1 MTSSDPLS
9 IQPLVLE
16 KISDSGAQLAGF
28 STTGIIVSCIVLAL
42 LLLVSALISGSE
54 AAFFS
59 LSPADKDEIKN
70 DSDKKASFV
79 KKMLSRPKELLA
91 TILIVNNFVNV
102 GIVILSSTIFSAVYP
117 VVTEPAAQ
125 NNELLHFLIEVVAIT
140 LILLL
145 LGEVIPK
152 IYATK
157 NALGFAKT
165 MGRALYY
172 LNRTPPISWIRAFL
186 VRGSSFIQKTAGS
199 GKVRISSGELEQA
212 LALTKDNDVSDD
224 KQRILEGIVKFGGT
238 DVRQI
243 MRSRMDVYAI
253 DIDSPYEEL
262 MEMILDC
269 GHSRI
274 PVYRETFDQIEG
286 VLFIK
291 DLLPFL
297 GEAKTD
303 WKTLI
308 RKPFFVPENKKI
320 DDLLKEFQE
329 KRFHIAMVVDEYG
342 GTSGIV
348 TLEDILEEIVGDI
361 TDEFDDDEVIYT
373 KIDENTYLFEGKTAL
388 VDFYK
393 VMNIDEKESEAY
405 TSVADSLGGFI
416 TENAGRI
423 LMNNEF
429 VIAGNLKLIVESSDK
444 KRVKMVKVIKHVITT
459 EE

>member
-9 IQPLVLE
+9 ITPLIAE
-16 KISDSGAQLAGF
+16 PISDAGAQIAGF
-28 STTGIIVSCIVLAL
+28 NTTQLIIASVVL
-42 LLLVSALISGSE
+42 LLLLLISALVSGSE

-59 LSPADKDEIKN
+59 LSPTDKEEVKN

-79 KKMLSRPKELLA
+79 NRMLNRPKELLA
-91 TILIVNNFVNV
+91 TILIVNNFINV
-102 GIVILSSTIFSAVYP
+102 GIVILSSSIFAAITAG
-117 VVTEPAAQ
+117 TEM
-125 NNELLHFLIEVVAIT
+125 NEYLHFFIEVIAIT

-157 NALGFAKT
+157 NALGFSKM
-165 MGRALYY
+165 MGRALYL
-172 LNRTPPISWIRAFL
+172 LNRVPPISWIRYLL
-186 VRGSSFIQKTAGS
+186 VRGSSFIQKKAGN
-199 GKVRISSGELEQA
+199 GKVSISSSELEQA
-212 LALTKDNDVSDD
+212 LALTKDDDVSDD

-253 DIDSPYEEL
+253 DISSSYDEV

-274 PVYRETFDQIEG
+274 PVYEETFDQIQG

-297 GEAKTD
+297 GEKKED
-303 WKTLI
+303 WSTLI

-373 KIDENTYLFEGKTAL
+373 KIDENTYLFEGRTSL
-388 VDFYK
+388 VDFFK
-393 VMNIDEKESEAY
+393 VLNIDEKDSEAY
-405 TSVADSLGGFI
+405 TSIADSLGGFI

-429 VIAGNLKLIVESSDK
+429 IVAGDLKMIVESSDK
-444 KRVKMVKVIKHVITT
+444 KRVKMVKVIKQETQL
-459 EE
+459 EK

>member
-9 IQPLVLE
+9 IMPLVLDE
-16 KISDSGAQLAGF
+16 VSNVGAQMNGF
-28 STTGIIVSCIVLAL
+28 TTTGLIVAVVVLLIL
-42 LLLVSALISGSE
+42 LLMSALISGSE

-59 LSPADKDEIKN
+59 LSPADKGEVKN
-70 DSDKKASFV
+70 DDDRKATFV
-79 KKMLSRPKELLA
+79 NKLLNRPRELLA
-91 TILIVNNFVNV
+91 TILIINNFINV
-102 GIVILSSTIFSAVYP
+102 GIVILSSTIFANVYP
-117 VVTEPAAQ
+117 ISEE
-125 NNELLHFLIEVVAIT
+125 NEVLHFIIEVFAIT
-140 LILLL
+140 LLLLL

-152 IYATK
+152 IYASK
-157 NALGFAKT
+157 NALGFSKM
-165 MGRALYY
+165 MGRILYY
-172 LNRTPPISWIRAFL
+172 LNRIPPISWISAIL
-186 VRGSSFIQKTAGS
+186 VRGSSFIQKRGGG
-199 GKVRISSGELEQA
+199 GKVKISTGELEQA
-212 LALTKDNDVSDD
+212 LALTKDDDVPDD
-224 KQRILEGIVKFGGT
+224 KQKILEGIVKFGGT

-243 MRSRMDVYAI
+243 MRSRMDVYTI
-253 DIDSPYEEL
+253 DIDSPFDEVMEL
-262 MEMILDC
+262 ILEC

-274 PVYRETFDQIEG
+274 PVYQESFDKIQG

-297 GEAKTD
+297 GEKKED
-303 WKTLI
+303 WNTLI

-373 KIDENTYLFEGKTAL
+373 KIDNNTYLFEGKTSL

-393 VMNIDEKESEAY
+393 VMNIDEKDSEAY
-405 TSVADSLGGFI
+405 TSIADSLGGFI
-416 TENAGRI
+416 TEIAGRI

-429 VIAGNLKLIVESSDK
+429 IIAGDLKLIVESSDK
-444 KRVKMVKVIKHVITT
+444 KRVKMVKVIKQEK

>member
-1 MTSSDPLS
+1 MNSSDPLS

-16 KISDSGAQLAGF
+16 NISDSGAQLAGF
-28 STTGIIVSCIVLAL
+28 NTTGLIVACIVLLA

-59 LSPADKDEIKN
+59 LSPSDKDEVKN
-70 DSDKKASFV
+70 DAGKKASFV
-79 KKMLSRPKELLA
+79 NKMLGRPKELLA
-91 TILIVNNFVNV
+91 TILIVNNFINV
-102 GIVILSSTIFSAVYP
+102 GIVILSSTIIGTIFPA
-117 VVTEPAAQ
+117 TED
-125 NNELLHFLIEVVAIT
+125 NELSHFLIEVVAIT

-157 NALGFAKT
+157 NALGFSKM
-165 MGRALYY
+165 MGRALYF
-172 LNRTPPISWIRAFL
+172 LNRIPPISWIRSFL
-186 VRGSSFIQKTAGS
+186 VRGSSLIQKTARN
-199 GKVRISSGELEQA
+199 GKVRISSSELEQA
-212 LALTKDNDVSDD
+212 LALTKDDDFSDD
-224 KQRILEGIVKFGGT
+224 KQQILEGIVKFGST

-243 MRSRMDVYAI
+243 MRPRMDVYAI
-253 DIDSPYEEL
+253 DIESPFDEV
-262 MEMILDC
+262 MEMIIEC

-274 PVYRETFDQIEG
+274 PVYHETFDQIQG

-291 DLLPFL
+291 DLLPYL
-297 GEAKTD
+297 GEPETD

-329 KRFHIAMVVDEYG
+329 MKMHMALVVDEYG
-342 GTSGIV
+342 GSSGIV

-373 KIDENTYLFEGKTAL
+373 KIDDKTYLFEGRTAL

-393 VMNIDEKESEAY
+393 VMNIDEKDSEVYA
-405 TSVADSLGGFI
+405 SVADSLGGFI

-429 VIAGNLKLIVESSDK
+429 VVAGNLKLIVESSDK
-444 KRVKMVKVIKHVITT
+444 KRVKMVKVIKQETKK
-459 EE
+459 

>member
-9 IQPLVLE
+9 IQPLVLDQL
-16 KISDSGAQLAGF
+16 SNSGAQLAGF
-28 STTGIIVSCIVLAL
+28 NTTGLIIASVVLLVL
-42 LLLVSALISGSE
+42 LLISALISGSE

-59 LSPADKDEIKN
+59 LSPADKEEVKSDT
-70 DSDKKASFV
+70 DKKASFV
-79 KKMLSRPKELLA
+79 NKLLNKPKELLA
-91 TILIVNNFVNV
+91 TILIVNNFINV
-102 GIVILSSTIFSAVYP
+102 GIVILSSTIFGTIYP
-117 VVTEPAAQ
+117 ANKQPTSE
-125 NNELLHFLIEVVAIT
+125 NSELSHFLIEVVAIT

-157 NALGFAKT
+157 NALGFSKM
-165 MGRALYY
+165 MGRALFY
-172 LNRTPPISWIRAFL
+172 LNRIPPISWIRAML
-186 VRGSSFIQKTAGS
+186 VRGSSFIQKTAGN
-199 GKVRISSGELEQA
+199 GKVRISSSELEQA
-212 LALTKDNDVSDD
+212 LALTKDDDVSDD
-224 KQRILEGIVKFGGT
+224 KQQILEGIVKFGST

-253 DIDSPYEEL
+253 DIDSPFTEV
-262 MEMILDC
+262 MEMIIEC

-274 PVYRETFDQIEG
+274 PVYHETFDKIQG

-329 KRFHIAMVVDEYG
+329 MKVHIAMVVDEYG

-373 KIDENTYLFEGKTAL
+373 KIDDNTYLFEGKTAL

-393 VMNIDEKESEAY
+393 VMNIDEKDSEVY
-405 TSVADSLGGFI
+405 TSIADSLGGFI

-429 VIAGNLKLIVESSDK
+429 VVAGNLKLVVESSDK
-444 KRVKMVKVIKHVITT
+444 KRVKMVKVIKQKTGK
-459 EE
+459 

>member
-1 MTSSDPLS
+1 MTLSDPLS
-9 IQPLVLE
+9 IQPLLHE
-16 KISDSGAQLAGF
+16 LKSDVGAQVAGLGATSF
-28 STTGIIVSCIVLAL
+28 IVSILVLIFLLIV
-42 LLLVSALISGSE
+42 SGLISGSE

-59 LSPADKDEIKN
+59 LSPTDKEEIKN
-70 DSDKKASFV
+70 DSGKSASFV
-79 KKMLSRPKELLA
+79 KQMLNRPKELLA
-91 TILIVNNFVNV
+91 TILIVNNFANV
-102 GIVILSSTIFSAVYP
+102 GIVILASTIFATISPA
-117 VVTEPAAQ
+117 TED
-125 NNELLHFLIEVVAIT
+125 NELFHFIMEVVVIT

-157 NALGFAKT
+157 NALGFSKL
-165 MGRALYY
+165 MGRALYT
-172 LNRTPPISWIRAFL
+172 LNRLPPISWMRAGL
-186 VRGSSFIQKTAGS
+186 VRGSSFIHRVAGK

-212 LALTKDNDVSDD
+212 LALTKDDNASEE

-243 MRSRMDVYAI
+243 MRSRMNVYAI
-253 DIDSPYEEL
+253 DIDSSFDEL
-262 MEMILDC
+262 MAMILDC

-274 PVYRETFDQIEG
+274 PVYRDTFDHVEG
-286 VLFIK
+286 LLFIK
-291 DLLPFL
+291 DLLPYI
-297 GEAKTD
+297 GDPETN
-303 WKTLI
+303 WQTLI

-329 KRFHIAMVVDEYG
+329 KRFHIALVVDEYG

-373 KIDENTYLFEGKTAL
+373 KIDEKTYLFEGRTSL

-393 VMNIDEKESEAY
+393 VMSIDEKDSDAY

-416 TENAGRI
+416 TETAGRI

-429 VIAGNLKLIVESSDK
+429 IVVGNLKLIVESSDK
-444 KRVKMVKVIKHVITT
+444 RRVKMVKVVQQEIPS